1 MVFQHCFIMNLHLYV
16 FFSCQT
22 EDTLLITRQS
32 TQDDLDALDLTELD
46 GAQFCQNRD
55 VLTE

>member
-1 MVFQHCFIMNLHLYV
+1 MLNLPLYV

-22 EDTLLITRQS
+22 DDTLLITRQS

-46 GAQFCQNRD
+46 VAQFCQNRD
-55 VLTE
+55 ILTE